1 MLQIN
6 EHTVQ
11 YILNIAYRKKWLE
24 KNTKK
29 IFFQIIYIF
38 WSVLALPTYCIITPS
53 CSFTK
58 FMFLVLFTCSK
69 KVFYLHFCRYLV
81 RVQCWEVFVLSPY
94 SKTDLSHTI
103 LKGQSNKI
111 FYLLFSLFKPAW
123 TTDKWVK
130 IFRIS
135 WSYLGEIDSHG
146 YDTLGPGESWFG
158 GFLTSRGMM
167 LW

>member
-1 MLQIN
+1 MVG
-6 EHTVQ
+6 E
-11 YILNIAYRKKWLE
+11 KK
-24 KNTKK
+24 KK
-29 IFFQIIYIF
+29 IKLFTYFGLC
-38 WSVLALPTYCIITPS
+38 WLSLHMYCIITPS